1 MGRGGVGW
9 GSFQWTENPRRYV
22 NREMHHLA
30 RAIVLSN
37 EDVHGKSCINFI
49 SGGSCTD
56 AVPSNTLGTNWWHA
70 AWPTQVVGP
79 GGSKSPGCTNDVV
92 VCDRRGLPRRR
103 RAPSGVHW
111 RWRVGRAAD
120 FKALTGK
127 LYKLTFTVLL
137 IKCLENKIKVNLKW
151 NTRGVIPKKSHQQSA
166 ITISKWHVTNDN
178 EGPTLKTS
186 VLEILYCVKLA
197 LST

>member
-1 MGRGGVGW
+1 M
-9 GSFQWTENPRRYV
+9 
-22 NREMHHLA
+22 
-30 RAIVLSN
+30 
-37 EDVHGKSCINFI
+37 
-49 SGGSCTD
+49 
-56 AVPSNTLGTNWWHA
+56 
-70 AWPTQVVGP
+70 
-79 GGSKSPGCTNDVV
+79 
-92 VCDRRGLPRRR
+92 
-103 RAPSGVHW
+103 
-111 RWRVGRAAD
+111 GRAAD

-137 IKCLENKIKVNLKW
+137 IKCLENKIKVNPSE
-151 NTRGVIPKKSHQQSA
+151 THAVIPKKSHQQSA